1 MEDRD
6 IVALFWQRS
15 GDAIPAASGKY
26 GGYCAAI
33 AANILPDRRDVEE
46 CLNDTW
52 LGAWNAMPEQRPS
65 LLGAFLGRI
74 TRNLAFDLFRAGKA
88 KKRGGGELP
97 LVLEEL
103 AGCIPS
109 APSAAQAAE
118 DAELER
124 AVNRFL
130 RSLAER
136 DRDIFL
142 RRYWY
147 AEPLAEVAGR
157 YRLNLN
163 TVKSSLYRS
172 REKLRDF
179 LEEEG
184 VIV

>member
-26 GGYCAAI
+26 GGYCTAI
-33 AANILPDRRDVEE
+33 AANILPDPRDAEE
-46 CLNDTW
+46 CVNDTW

-74 TRNLAFDLFRAGKA
+74 TRNLAFDRFRSRHAQ
-88 KKRGGGELP
+88 KRGGGELP

-103 AGCIPS
+103 AACVPAS
-109 APSAAQAAE
+109 PSAAQAAE

-124 AVNRFL
+124 AVDGFL
-130 RSLAER
+130 HTLPER

-147 AEPLAEVAGR
+147 AEPLSEVAGR
-157 YRLNLN
+157 YGMKLN

-172 REKLRDF
+172 REKLRAF
-179 LEEEG
+179 LEQEG